1 MNTRFGSPAGR
12 RGTPGRRLQRGRS
25 QAAAGWRRASRKEAV
40 MPGKAALASVCILTI
55 VLALLVAGCGK
66 DYRQVAVIDRGKGEL
81 VTFRP
86 PPQEPP
92 KVWEPGRVL
101 VFPPRS
107 PPPGAPPHPTRKEGG
122 A

>member
-66 DYRQVAVIDRGKGEL
+66 DYRQGGPPRRGKAPRGTL
-81 VTFRP
+81 RP
-86 PPQEPP
+86 PPPEPP
-92 KVWEPGRVL
+92 EGGGPGRVRWL
-101 VFPPRS
+101 S
-107 PPPGAPPHPTRKEGG
+107 
-122 A
+122 